1 MVVDV
6 QEKLFPLVDHP
17 NEVLEALLKLLKGSQ
32 TLEIP
37 IVVTEQYPTGLGG
50 TIPQIK
56 EHLPKEQK
64 YWAKTTFSGMRDQ
77 AIDEYVSGLPVE
89 QWILVGIEAHV
100 CIMQTAKDLAM
111 KGKQVVVINDAIS
124 SRSIYD
130 FSTAIA
136 EIKEWAR
143 ITSAEAAL
151 FELIGDASS
160 PEFKASLDLIKARPR
175 GCCQR

>member
-17 NEVLEALLKLLKGSQ
+17 NEVLEALLKLLIGS
-32 TLEIP
+32 TIMDLP
-37 IVVTEQYPTGLGG
+37 IVVTEQYPKGLGH

-56 EHLPKEQK
+56 QCLPKDQTF
-64 YWAKTTFSGMRDQ
+64 WPKTTFSGLKDQ
-77 AIDEYVSGLPVE
+77 AIKEYVMGLPVD

-100 CIMQTAKDLAM
+100 CIMQTAKELAIL
-111 KGKQVVVINDAIS
+111 GKQVVVVNDAIS

-136 EIKEWAR
+136 EMKDWAR
-143 ITSAEAAL
+143 VTSAEAVL

-160 PEFKASLDLIKARPR
+160 PEFKACLDLVKAKPR
-175 GCCQR
+175 GCCC

>member
-1 MVVDV
+1 MIVDV

-17 NEVLEALLKLLKGSQ
+17 NEVLNALLKILIGCQKMNL
-32 TLEIP
+32 P
-37 IVVTEQYPTGLGG
+37 IVVTEQYPKGLGG

-56 EHLPKEQK
+56 QHLPEGQEVLS
-64 YWAKTTFSGMRDQ
+64 KTTFSGLKDPKVDQ
-77 AIDEYVSGLPVE
+77 YVLSLPVE

-100 CIMQTAKDLAM
+100 CIMQTAKDLAL
-111 KGKQVVVINDAIS
+111 KGKQVVVANDAIS

-136 EIKEWAR
+136 EMKEWAR
-143 ITSAEAAL
+143 ITSTEAVL

-160 PEFKASLDLIKARPR
+160 SEFKTCLNLIK
-175 GCCQR
+175 GCCC